1 MVDEFLALCKKFDIQ
16 NVKPLKTPDYYQLQD
31 KIELKNVSFGYT
43 KDKQALKNINLTIKK
58 GEFIGIA
65 GLSGAGKTTLADII
79 AGLFDLIAAS
89 FLLTEKRRINR
100 LKSVISRKNS
110 ALLMEVLKRMLVLVH
125 LRRITIL

>member
-79 AGLFDLIAAS
+79 AGLFEPEIGRAH
-89 FLLTEKRRINR
+89 
-100 LKSVISRKNS
+100 V
-110 ALLMEVLKRMLVLVH
+110 
-125 LRRITIL
+125 